1 MIETKYTLKQVIENT
16 EPADPKWRE
25 AAREHIKNMAIP
37 YWSLG
42 QLLTVGEQLS
52 GIQRTIR
59 PCVNKKMVIAI
70 AGDHGVVA
78 EGVSACP
85 QEVTPQMINNF
96 VRGGAGINVLAKASG
111 AEVLVVDM
119 GVAVDLPELVK
130 MGAIID
136 CKVAYG
142 TNNLAKEP
150 AMTRGQALQA
160 IEAGIN
166 IASKVIE
173 ERGINLL
180 ATGDMGIG
188 NTTPSTAILAVM
200 AEYPVASITGRG
212 TGIDNATLLH
222 KIKIIRDAINLHH
235 PDKNDPIDVL
245 SKVGGYEIAGIAG
258 VIMGAAYHKVPILVD
273 GFISTAGAL
282 IAKGLCPQSLDYM
295 IPSHQSEEPGHQ
307 LMWQALGL
315 HPLLN
320 LNFRLGEG
328 TGAAV
333 AMHLVE
339 SAAQVMSN
347 VLTYEDAGVTAGAS
361 ISNEAF

>member
-16 EPADPKWRE
+16 ELADPKWQA
-25 AAREHIKNMAIP
+25 AARDHIEKLAIP
-37 YWSLG
+37 PWSLG
-42 QLLTVGEQLS
+42 QLLVVGEQLS

-59 PCVNKKMVIAI
+59 PNVDKKMVITM

-78 EGVSACP
+78 EGVSAFP
-85 QEVTPQMINNF
+85 QEVTPQMVANF
-96 VRGGAGINVLAKASG
+96 VKGGAGINVLAKAVG
-111 AEVLVVDM
+111 ADVIVVDM
-119 GVAVDLPELVK
+119 GVAVDMPHLVEK
-130 MGAIID
+130 GAIID

-142 TNNLAKEP
+142 TKNFSKEP
-150 AMTRGQALQA
+150 AMTRAQAIQAL
-160 IEAGIN
+160 EAGIN
-166 IASKVIE
+166 VASKVIE
-173 ERGINLL
+173 EQGINLL

-188 NTTPSTAILAVM
+188 NTTPSAAILAVM
-200 AEYPVASITGRG
+200 AEYPVSSVTGRG
-212 TGIDNATLLH
+212 TGIDNATLLN
-222 KIKIIRDAINLHH
+222 KIKVIRDAINLHS

-245 SKVGGYEIAGIAG
+245 SKVGGFEIAGIAG
-258 VIMGAAYHKVPILVD
+258 VILGAAYHQVPILVD

-315 HPLLN
+315 RPLLN
-320 LNFRLGEG
+320 LNFKLGEG

-339 SAAQVMSN
+339 SSARVMCD
-347 VLTYEDAGVTAGAS
+347 VLTFEDAGV
-361 ISNEAF
+361 SNGHEGI